1 MSAIEE
7 IKQIL
12 VADADSTA
20 ASIAAKIGVSRQ
32 RVHQIC
38 KANGIA
44 LADGRRRGGS
54 ATWINHF
61 GGHEALSS
69 HFVGGASE
77 LTTCADLL
85 RRGIPVYRAVT
96 FVSAADLVIDFRGS
110 LLRVEVKS
118 AKRNNSNSLRYPMPA
133 DRSRYDIL
141 ALVEPSG
148 AVTYKPDP
156 FNE

>member
-1 MSAIEE
+1 MSAIEQ

-12 VADADSTA
+12 AEDADSTA
-20 ASIAAKIGVSRQ
+20 AIIATKIGVSRQ

-38 KANGIA
+38 KAAGVT
-44 LADGRRRGGS
+44 LFDGRRRGGS
-54 ATWINHF
+54 AAWSNHF
-61 GGHEALSS
+61 GGPEVLSS

-77 LTTCADLL
+77 LTACADLL

-96 FVSAADLVIDFRGS
+96 FVSAADLVIDFRGA

-141 ALVEPSG
+141 ALVESNG

-156 FNE
+156 FS